1 MHRVMRIVL
10 SLALAGRLVAQDLP
24 PAPAPIPELPGMGR
38 PVDVE
43 ATRAR
48 RERLLQRIG
57 AGVALVPA
65 APSRDLEEEVLQDND
80 FRQND
85 DFYYLTGLETPQALL
100 VLARAPGRP
109 DETVLFLPPRDAG
122 EERWTGLRL
131 GPGPEAARLSG
142 IPAVYSMALMD
153 SVVGA
158 LLQRA
163 TGPLFLALRTGQP
176 PAQLET
182 WGRPPRSL
190 IPTLDSLRVVKDA
203 AELARLRR
211 AIVITAEAQREA
223 MRAAR
228 PGMHEYQLE
237 AVVEFTFRRLGADR
251 VGFPSIIGS
260 GPNTTTLHYDVNRR
274 QTADDDLVVSD
285 VGAEYGQYTA
295 DVTRTFPVNGRF
307 TPRQRAIYELVLG
320 AQQAALD
327 AIRPGVT
334 VRELDAVAR
343 GYLVEHGGTLCGA
356 RNCGD
361 YFVHGLSHWLG
372 MRVHDVGDYR
382 MPLQPGMV
390 LTVEPGVYLPEENLG
405 VRIEDDVVVTATGY
419 ELLSAGAP
427 RTPDQIEAVMREDP
441 RCVACEGREP

>member
-1 MHRVMRIVL
+1 MHRVMRIAL
-10 SLALAGRLVAQDLP
+10 SLALAGRLVAQDLA

-57 AGVALVPA
+57 AGVALIPA
-65 APSRDLEEEVLQDND
+65 APPRDLEEEVLQDND

-85 DFYYLTGLETPQALL
+85 DFYYLTGLETPQAFL
-100 VLARAPGRP
+100 VLARIPGRP
-109 DETVLFLPPRDAG
+109 DETLLFLPPRRPDQ
-122 EERWTGLRL
+122 ERWTGMRL
-131 GPGPEAARLSG
+131 GPGPEAQRLSG
-142 IPAVYSMALMD
+142 IAAVYSTAAMD
-153 SVVGA
+153 SAMTA

-163 TGPLFLALRTGQP
+163 TGPLFLALRSGEP
-176 PAQLET
+176 PARLEG
-182 WGRPPRSL
+182 WGRDPRDL

-211 AIVITAEAQREA
+211 AIAITAAALREG
-223 MRAAR
+223 MRATR

-237 AVVEFTFRRLGADR
+237 AVIEFTFRRLGADR

-260 GPNTTTLHYDVNRR
+260 GPNSTTLHYDVNRR
-274 QTADDDLVVSD
+274 QMEDGDLVVSD
-285 VGAEYGQYTA
+285 VGAEYGQYSA
-295 DVTRTFPVNGRF
+295 DVTRTFPVSGRF
-307 TPRQRAIYELVLG
+307 TPRQRAIYDLVLS

-334 VRELDAVAR
+334 VAQLDGVAR
-343 GYLVEHGGTLCGA
+343 RYLAEHGGTLCGA
-356 RNCGD
+356 RSCAD
-361 YFVHGLSHWLG
+361 YFVHGLGHWLG

-390 LTVEPGVYLPEENLG
+390 LTVEPGVYLPEERLG

-419 ELLSAGAP
+419 ELLSGGAP
-427 RTPDQIEAVMREDP
+427 RTPDEIEALMREEP
-441 RCVACEGREP
+441 RCVACEGSEL